1 MIASDLFIKLYT
13 TERKKIDALLA
24 KSLQKR
30 EPKSLYEPA
39 EYLLSNPGK
48 RLRPFLI
55 LISARACG
63 GSFKQVYNAALAIEM
78 LHTFTLA
85 HDDIM
90 DKADKRRGFPT
101 LHKKY
106 GLNTAILAGDGL
118 AAVAYEFLLKDCG
131 NNNAKRVLNLF
142 TKSLVE
148 VCEGQSLDTDFETRI
163 DVTLPE
169 YITMITRKTAIM
181 VETCCAIGAEL
192 AGAPAEMV
200 KGLSAYGKNLGI
212 AFQIQDDLLDIMA
225 DEAEFGKKIGGDLLE
240 GKKTF
245 LFLTA
250 LAKADAETRPYFQ
263 KVIDNKGIKKSE
275 VQFYKDLYTKLGVIQ
290 DAQDA
295 IKAYTQKALKSLRVL
310 PREEDIQ
317 LFTWLAQLLIKRTN

>member
-1 MIASDLFIKLYT
+1 MNNSDKFKKLYAA
-13 TERKKIDALLA
+13 ERVKIDKLLTDALA
-24 KSLQKR
+24 KRKPL
-30 EPKSLYEPA
+30 SLYEPA
-39 EYLLSNPGK
+39 AYLLSNPGK
-48 RLRPFLI
+48 RLRPFLV
-55 LISARACG
+55 LIAARAAG
-63 GSFKQVYNAALAIEM
+63 SSFKKVYNAAVAIEM

-118 AAVAYEFLLKDCG
+118 AAVAYEYLLKDCSI
-131 NNNAKRVLNLF
+131 NARQVLTLF

-148 VCEGQSLDTDFETRI
+148 VCEGQSLDTDFELRT

-169 YITMITRKTAIM
+169 YIEMITRKTAVM

-192 AGAPAEMV
+192 AGAPKPVV
-200 KGLSAYGKNLGI
+200 KGLSAFGKNIGI

-225 DEAEFGKKIGGDLLE
+225 DGAEFGKKIGGDLLE

-250 LAKADAETRPYFQ
+250 LEKADSGTKPYFL
-263 KVIDNKGIKKSE
+263 KVIENKGIRKSE
-275 VQFYKDLYTKLGVIQ
+275 VKFYKELYTRLGVIE
-290 DAQDA
+290 DAQKA
-295 IKAYTQKALKSLRVL
+295 IARYTNLALKSLRAV
-310 PREEDIQ
+310 PNEEDRE